1 VFFVTPGKLEL
12 IARQKI
18 AGQALARFVRVKLK
32 FEFLRERGRRYSK
45 KEFLMKK
52 AIATTIFAIST
63 FIGSLGFAKPPT
75 NFSALTGVWNNTNP
89 GTGGIVRVVI
99 RQTASGLF
107 VQPFGACSP
116 TPCDHGVLAA
126 RTFSP
131 GVGSANGSGFNAN
144 KNFGFKS
151 TAYNG
156 ILQGRYLSLLTQNTF
171 ASTDGR
177 FNYTSLESFV
187 RGSAADAP

>member
-1 VFFVTPGKLEL
+1 
-12 IARQKI
+12 
-18 AGQALARFVRVKLK
+18 
-32 FEFLRERGRRYSK
+32 
-45 KEFLMKK
+45 MKK
-52 AIATTIFAIST
+52 AIATTVFAVST
-63 FIGSLGFAKPPT
+63 FVGSLGLAKPPT
-75 NFSALTGVWNNTNP
+75 NFSALTGVWNNTNS

-99 RQTASGLF
+99 RQAASGLL

-171 ASTDGR
+171 ASADSR
-177 FNYTSLESFV
+177 FNYTSLENFV
-187 RGSAADAP
+187 RASASDAP